1 MTSPETEKAEV
12 RHHSKRLGREI
23 AMQFLFACEMQHATP
38 GAAIF
43 DSFFETAKEAFAI
56 DDSRLERRGK
66 EYAVKLYTITE
77 VNREEIDK
85 LIVENSRNWS
95 FDRISGV
102 DRNILRVAV
111 AEMLFCDNIPNIV
124 SIDEAVG
131 IARDYSG
138 VDSGNFVNGLLNA
151 IKEHISGKEKK

>member
-1 MTSPETEKAEV
+1 MPQISDNTREEI

-23 AMQFLFACEMQHATP
+23 AMQFLYSCEMQEQLP
-38 GAAIF
+38 GAAAF
-43 DSFFETAKEAFAI
+43 EAFFETAQDVFELST
-56 DDSRLERRGK
+56 SRLERRAR
-66 EYAVKLYTITE
+66 EYASQLYE
-77 VNREEIDK
+77 VTAVNMEKIDG
-85 LIVENSRNWS
+85 IIADNCRNWD

-111 AEMLFCDNIPNIV
+111 AEMCFIPEIPAIV

-138 VDSGNFVNGLLNA
+138 CESGNFVNGILNA
-151 IKEHISGKEKK
+151 IKNQLPEKK

>member
-1 MTSPETEKAEV
+1 MNSAVPEKAAV
-12 RHHSKRLGREI
+12 RPHSKRLGREI
-23 AMQFLFACEMQHATP
+23 AMQFLYACEMQHATP
-38 GAAIF
+38 GAALF
-43 DSFFETAKEAFAI
+43 DAFFETAKAAFAI

-77 VNREEIDK
+77 INREEIDK

-111 AEMLFCDNIPNIV
+111 AEMLYGDNIPAIV

-138 VDSGNFVNGLLNA
+138 ADSGNFVNGLLNA
-151 IKEHISGKEKK
+151 IKEKISGREKK